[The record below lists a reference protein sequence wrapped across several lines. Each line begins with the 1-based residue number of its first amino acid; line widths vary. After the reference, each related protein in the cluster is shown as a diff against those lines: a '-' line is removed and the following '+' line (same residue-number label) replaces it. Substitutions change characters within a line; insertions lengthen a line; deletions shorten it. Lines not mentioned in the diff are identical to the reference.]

1 MYQLMVSF
9 RILKTLHARVLSCFS
24 RVRLFATLWI
34 VAPQAPLSMGF
45 PWQEYWSGL
54 PRPPPGDLLE
64 PGIPTLISY
73 LSCIGR
79 WVLYHQHRH
88 LRVPSLLSSVY
99 TPMHTHTHPQ
109 LGLTFSS
116 LKVLF
121 NLIFTDIYILHLLS
135 YILLFGFLLLNV
147 YFSFIS
153 MSSLLQ

>member
-24 RVRLFATLWI
+24 RVRLYATLWI

-54 PRPPPGDLLE
+54 QRPPPGDLLE

-121 NLIFTDIYILHLLS
+121 NLIFTDIYIQEINMWGRRIVHDLS
-135 YILLFGFLLLNV
+135 
-147 YFSFIS
+147 S
-153 MSSLLQ
+153 MG